1 MLLMRLLCALG
12 VAVIAAA
19 PSRVRADPS
28 VAGSDQQT
36 ETPSAISAT
45 DLAELRAEL
54 ARQGRE
60 LEALEA
66 REAERSRLPVFRISG
81 YTQVDFTPYQQLSQ
95 NEINFSTGTPLN
107 QNRFNLRRARLRVE
121 AERGL
126 LSTVFE
132 IDANTDTGLQLRPVD
147 AEIGLRWPEHPNQNL
162 PSLSVSA
169 GLIRIP
175 FGFEVPELDSVRP
188 FLERTTLASALFPGQ
203 FDLGIRL
210 RGQFRFVD
218 LAVAVMNGS
227 PIGARSFPAW
237 APVARK
243 ELVGRL
249 GVSSEP
255 VTGVELHWG
264 VSVDTGRGLHPG
276 TPTTKDRLV
285 WRDDNSDGLVQSSEV
300 QVIPGSSATP
310 SQEFQ
315 RFALGADASLAVR
328 WAPDAESNLC
338 AEIVQASN
346 LDRGL
351 EVADPISAGY
361 DLREFGWYVRAT
373 QEITRWGLIGV
384 RYDRYNPDS
393 DASEQ
398 SAAQLVPR
406 DRSYRT
412 LALLAML
419 RFDSAR
425 LAFEYDLNR
434 NALGR
439 DSSGAP
445 TNLKSNAFTV
455 RAQVKF

>member
-1 MLLMRLLCALG
+1 M
-12 VAVIAAA
+12 
-19 PSRVRADPS
+19 
-28 VAGSDQQT
+28 
-36 ETPSAISAT
+36 
-45 DLAELRAEL
+45 RAEL

-66 REAERSRLPVFRISG
+66 RETERARLPVFRLSG
-81 YTQVDFTPYQQLSQ
+81 YTQVDFTPYHQLSQ
-95 NEINFSTGTPLN
+95 NELNLSTGTPLN

-121 AERGL
+121 AERGV
-126 LSTVFE
+126 LSSVFE
-132 IDANTDTGLQLRPVD
+132 LDANTNSGLQVRPTD
-147 AEIGLRWPEHPNQNL
+147 AEIGLRWPEHPNPNL

-188 FLERTTLASALFPGQ
+188 FLERSTFASALFPGQ
-203 FDLGIRL
+203 IDLGIRL

-227 PIGARSFPAW
+227 PIGARVFPALS
-237 APVARK
+237 PVAHK
-243 ELVGRL
+243 DLVGRL
-249 GVSSEP
+249 GVSTELL
-255 VTGVELHWG
+255 TGVAIRVG
-264 VSVDTGRGLHPG
+264 ISADTGRGLHPG

-285 WRDDNSDGLVQSSEV
+285 WRDDNGDGLVQSSEV
-300 QVIPGSSATP
+300 QVIPGTSATP

-315 RFALGADASLAVR
+315 RFALGADASVALR
-328 WAPDAESNLC
+328 WAPDAELNLC
-338 AEIVQASN
+338 AEVVQASN

-351 EVADPISAGY
+351 EVADPVSAGY
-361 DLREFGWYVRAT
+361 DVREFGWYVRVT
-373 QEITRWGLIGV
+373 QEITRWGLLGV
-384 RYDRYNPDS
+384 RYDRYDPDA

-406 DRSYRT
+406 DRSYST
-412 LALLAML
+412 LALLGML
-419 RFDSAR
+419 RYESAR

-434 NALGR
+434 NQLGR

-445 TNLKSNAFTV
+445 TNLKSDSFTV